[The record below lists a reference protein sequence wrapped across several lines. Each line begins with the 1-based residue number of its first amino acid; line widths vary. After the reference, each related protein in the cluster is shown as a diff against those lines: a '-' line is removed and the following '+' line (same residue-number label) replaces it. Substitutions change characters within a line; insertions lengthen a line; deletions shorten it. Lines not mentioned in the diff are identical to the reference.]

1 VMNSQYTGPISVG
14 TVKKG
19 SCTSAH
25 KLESLS
31 FLQNP
36 ANASKTEL
44 EACHLEP
51 QSQVWVIF
59 DTGSTNLWIASDQ
72 CTTKPCR
79 TQGRGFYDHTK
90 SHTYEVP
97 SGNQV
102 SLDVKFGTGELKGP
116 LGEDDLHLGTFTVK
130 KQRFGLI
137 QEEMGAV
144 FAQIP
149 FEGILGLGF
158 PSMSA
163 NGMKPIFDNIIDQHV
178 LKKNEFAF
186 YFNPENPARNAMFW
200 GGVDP
205 NFYEGQI
212 KTFPVTQEH
221 YWALDLHDFKVG
233 TESLMDAMYADGSHG
248 DPPPAMSQM
257 EVDSH
262 GEAHEEFVR
271 KESWSNKYPKLII
284 DSGTTYYT
292 AEKPLFK
299 QLMQRVKPT
308 SCSLVNDDTY
318 PTIMYT
324 LMDANKNLYD
334 LTIPP
339 HMYMVSDSEGK
350 RCSPAFME
358 ISLPKEYGPGMIM
371 GEVFMRHWYT
381 VFSRG
386 TGKHGSASVG
396 FAKAKHGDKKTEERL
411 DEITK
416 SMPTAGQ
423 GAQDIGFSQKEAE
436 EMSQVEKVEEMTGIQ
451 EISESS
457 VGLQVSSDVNSAE

>member
-1 VMNSQYTGPISVG
+1 MQQGVSAMPLKNVMNSQYTGPISVG
-14 TVKKG
+14 NIRKG
-19 SCTSAH
+19 GCTDSH
-25 KLESLS
+25 HDEDLS
-31 FLQNP
+31 FLLPWN
-36 ANASKTEL
+36 STTVML
-44 EACHLEP
+44 EECHLEP

-59 DTGSTNLWIASDQ
+59 DTGSTNLWVASDV
-72 CTTKPCR
+72 CTKKPCR
-79 TQGRGFYDHTK
+79 DQGRAYYDHTK
-90 SHTYEVP
+90 SSSFQKPH
-97 SGNQV
+97 GRQV
-102 SLDVKFGTGELKGP
+102 TLDVKFGTGELKGP

-137 QEEMGAV
+137 QEEMGTV

-163 NGMKPIFDNIIDQHV
+163 NGIRPLFDNIIDQHV

-233 TESLMDAMYADGSHG
+233 TESLIHAMYADGKHG

-284 DSGTTYYT
+284 DS
-292 AEKPLFK
+292 
-299 QLMQRVKPT
+299 
-308 SCSLVNDDTY
+308 
-318 PTIMYT
+318 
-324 LMDANKNLYD
+324 
-334 LTIPP
+334 
-339 HMYMVSDSEGK
+339 
-350 RCSPAFME
+350 
-358 ISLPKEYGPGMIM
+358 
-371 GEVFMRHWYT
+371 
-381 VFSRG
+381 
-386 TGKHGSASVG
+386 
-396 FAKAKHGDKKTEERL
+396 
-411 DEITK
+411 
-416 SMPTAGQ
+416 
-423 GAQDIGFSQKEAE
+423 
-436 EMSQVEKVEEMTGIQ
+436 
-451 EISESS
+451 
-457 VGLQVSSDVNSAE
+457 